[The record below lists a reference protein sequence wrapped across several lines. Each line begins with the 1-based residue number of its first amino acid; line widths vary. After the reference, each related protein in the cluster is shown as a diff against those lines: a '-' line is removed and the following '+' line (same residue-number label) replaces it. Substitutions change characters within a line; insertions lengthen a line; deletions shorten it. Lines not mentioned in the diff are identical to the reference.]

1 MKAYHHRK
9 SKFKRVSR
17 KMGAKKNKGTTNH
30 RKAINNMALVNSYIS
45 ITTLN
50 VNGLNS
56 FTSQKSQNGWIV
68 KKNKT
73 QRMLPTKESIRL

>member
-68 KKNKT
+68 KKK
-73 QRMLPTKESIRL
+73 